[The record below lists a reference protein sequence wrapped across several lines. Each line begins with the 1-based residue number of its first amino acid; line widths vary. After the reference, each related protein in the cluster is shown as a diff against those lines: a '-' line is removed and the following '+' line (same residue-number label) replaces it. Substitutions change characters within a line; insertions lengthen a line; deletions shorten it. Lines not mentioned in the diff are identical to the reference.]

1 MVFELKKSHILHKSM
16 TLFYIQQKLDRT
28 KDLSYNLPQVFLKKV
43 RDDKMNKVSP
53 RKTFAI
59 ISHPDA
65 GKTTLTEK
73 LLLFGGAIQQAGAVK
88 ARGENRRARSDWMKV
103 EQERGISV
111 ASSVMTFDYDGVTFN
126 LLDTPGH
133 EDFSED
139 TYRVLTAVDSAVMVL
154 DSAKGIET
162 QTKKLFEVCRLRDV
176 PIITF
181 INKLDREGQDPFA
194 LLDEIERTLALDVT
208 PASWPVG
215 AGKDFKG
222 CYDIL
227 NNRMILM
234 EKNKSSINSVI
245 ETCSGLDDPKL
256 DEMLPAHQAAKLR
269 EDVMMIQELCP
280 KFDLEAYLAGTLT
293 PVFFGSAIN
302 NFGVKEVLEGLHKF
316 APTPRPHSAQERMVA
331 PDENK
336 VSGFIFKIQ
345 ANMDPKHRDRIA
357 FMRLCSGHFRR
368 GQVLKQIRTSKEIKV
383 STPVMFMAQE
393 RELAEDAYAGDIIGI
408 PNHGQLRIG
417 DSLTEGEKITFTG
430 IPSFAPELLKSVRAL
445 DPLKSKHLGDA
456 LKQIAEE
463 GGASVFKPIV
473 GAEWIV
479 GVVGVLQFEVMAD
492 RIKNEFGLPVMFE
505 PTQYFTARW
514 VSSDDKTEMKKFQDA
529 NKLNLAED
537 HDGEMVLL
545 ARNTWHLNKTKE
557 DFPKIKFAKIKE

>member
-1 MVFELKKSHILHKSM
+1 M
-16 TLFYIQQKLDRT
+16 T
-28 KDLSYNLPQVFLKKV
+28 QV
-43 RDDKMNKVSP
+43 NP

-111 ASSVMTFDYDGVTFN
+111 ASSVMTFDYDGITFN

-154 DSAKGIET
+154 DSAKGIEA

-181 INKLDREGQDPFA
+181 INKLDREGQNPFA

-215 AGKDFKG
+215 SGIDFKG

-234 EKNKSSINSVI
+234 SKTGDKSTVNSVI

-256 DEMLPAHQAAKLR
+256 DELLPAHQVAKLR
-269 EDVMMIQELCP
+269 EDVMMIEELCP

-302 NFGVKEVLEGLHKF
+302 NFGVREVLEGLHQF
-316 APTPRPHSAQERMVA
+316 APTPRPHPAVERMVN
-331 PDENK
+331 PDEGK
-336 VSGFIFKIQ
+336 VTGFVFKIQ

-357 FMRLCSGHFRR
+357 FMRICSGHFKR
-368 GQVLKQIRTSKEIKV
+368 GMTLTQVRTGKGLKV
-383 STPVMFMAQE
+383 PTPVMFLAQE
-393 RELAEDAYAGDIIGI
+393 RELAEDAFAGDIIGI

-417 DSLTEGEKITFTG
+417 DSLTEGEKINFTG
-430 IPSFAPELLKSVRAL
+430 IPAFAPELLKSARAL

-463 GGASVFKPIV
+463 GGASVFKPVV

-492 RIKNEFGLPVMFE
+492 RIKNEFNLPVMFE

-514 VSSDDKTEMKKFQDA
+514 VSSEDKLEMKKFTDA
-529 NKLNLAED
+529 NRLNLAED
-537 HDGEMVLL
+537 NDGALVFL
-545 ARNTWHLNKTKE
+545 ARNAWHLNKAQE
-557 DFPKIKFAKIKE
+557 DFPKVKFAKVKE

>member
-1 MVFELKKSHILHKSM
+1 MSTV
-16 TLFYIQQKLDRT
+16 
-28 KDLSYNLPQVFLKKV
+28 N
-43 RDDKMNKVSP
+43 P

-73 LLLFGGAIQQAGAVK
+73 LLLFGGAIQQAGTVK

-111 ASSVMTFDYDGVTFN
+111 ASSVMTFDYKGITFN

-139 TYRVLTAVDSAVMVL
+139 TYRVLTAVDSSVMVI

-162 QTKKLFEVCRLRDV
+162 QTKKLFEVCRLRNV

-181 INKLDREGQDPFA
+181 INKLDREGQDPFF
-194 LLDEIERTLALDVT
+194 LLDDIEKTLALDVT
-208 PASWPVG
+208 PASWPIG
-215 AGKDFKG
+215 MGKDFLG
-222 CYDIL
+222 CYDLL
-227 NNRMILM
+227 NDRLILM
-234 EKNKSSINSVI
+234 NKTGDKSAINATI
-245 ETCSGLDDPKL
+245 ETCQGLFDEKL
-256 DEMLPAHQAAKLR
+256 DKLLPEYAVKKLR
-269 EDVMMIQELCP
+269 DDVEMVRELCP
-280 KFDLEAYLAGTLT
+280 AFDYELYLAGALT

-302 NFGVKEVLEGLHKF
+302 NFGVQEVLEGLHNL
-316 APTPRPHSAQERMVA
+316 APSPRPHPAQEREVS

-336 VSGFIFKIQ
+336 VTGFIFKIQ

-357 FMRLCSGHFRR
+357 FMRICSGHFKR
-368 GQVLKQIRTSKEIKV
+368 GMTLTQVRTGKGLKV
-383 STPVMFMAQE
+383 PTPVMFLAQD
-393 RELAEDAYAGDIIGI
+393 RELAEDAFAGDIIGI

-417 DSLTEGEKITFTG
+417 DSLTEGEKIHFTG

-445 DPLKSKHLGDA
+445 DPLKSKHLGNA
-456 LKQIAEE
+456 LQQIAEE

-479 GVVGVLQFEVMAD
+479 GVVGTLQFEVMAD
-492 RIKNEFGLPVMFE
+492 RIRSEFGIPVIFE
-505 PTQYFTARW
+505 PTQYYTARW
-514 VSSDDKTEMKKFQDA
+514 VSCPDKTEFKRFMDTNQ
-529 NKLNLAED
+529 LNIAED
-537 HDGEMVLL
+537 HDGEIVFL
-545 ARNTWHLNKTKE
+545 ARNAWHLGKIQE
-557 DFPKIKFAKIKE
+557 DFPKLILSKTREQVI

>member
-1 MVFELKKSHILHKSM
+1 MYDTADL
-16 TLFYIQQKLDRT
+16 T
-28 KDLSYNLPQVFLKKV
+28 KQEKIMPE
-43 RDDKMNKVSP
+43 NKINP

-73 LLLFGGAIQQAGAVK
+73 LLLFGGAIMQAGAVK

-111 ASSVMTFDYDGVTFN
+111 ASSVMTFEYNDITFN

-162 QTKKLFEVCRLRDV
+162 QTKKLFEVCRLRNI

-181 INKLDREGQDPFA
+181 INKLDREGLDPFV
-194 LLDEIERTLALDVT
+194 LLDDIEKTLALDVT
-208 PASWPVG
+208 PASWPIG
-215 AGKDFKG
+215 SGHDFAG

-227 NNRMILM
+227 NDRLILLN
-234 EKNKSSINSVI
+234 KNGDKSQLNSVI

-256 DEMLPAHQAAKLR
+256 DKLLPAHAVAKLR
-269 EDVMMIQELCP
+269 EDVEMVRQLCP
-280 KFDLEAYLAGTLT
+280 AFDLDLYLSGALT

-302 NFGVKEVLEGLHKF
+302 NFGVREILEGLHAL
-316 APTPRPHSAQERMVA
+316 APTPRPQPAVERTVKA
-331 PDENK
+331 DEPK

-357 FMRLCSGHFRR
+357 FMRLCSGHFKR
-368 GQVLKQIRTSKEIKV
+368 GMTLEQVRTGKSLKIPA
-383 STPVMFMAQE
+383 PVMFLAQE
-393 RELAEDAYAGDIIGI
+393 RELAEDAWPGDIIGI

-417 DSLTEGEKITFTG
+417 DTLTQGEKIRFTG

-445 DPLKSKHLGDA
+445 DPLKSKHLGNA
-456 LKQIAEE
+456 LQQIAEE
-463 GGASVFKPIV
+463 GGAGVFKPLI
-473 GAEWIV
+473 GSEWIV
-479 GVVGVLQFEVMAD
+479 GVVGNLQFEVMAD
-492 RIKNEFGLPVMFE
+492 RIRTEFNIPVAFE
-505 PTQYFTARW
+505 PTQYYTARW
-514 VSSDDKTEMKKFQDA
+514 VECEDKNVLQKFIDA
-529 NKLNLAED
+529 SRLNMAQD
-537 HDGEMVLL
+537 HDGAWVFL
-545 ARNTWHLNKTKE
+545 ARNAWHLGKVAE
-557 DFPKIKFAKIKE
+557 DFPQIVLKKTREQLV

>member
-1 MVFELKKSHILHKSM
+1 MSNTV
-16 TLFYIQQKLDRT
+16 
-28 KDLSYNLPQVFLKKV
+28 
-43 RDDKMNKVSP
+43 NK

-88 ARGENRRARSDWMKV
+88 ARGENRHAHSDWMKV

-111 ASSVMTFDYDGVTFN
+111 ASSVMNFEYKDITFN

-176 PIITF
+176 PILTF
-181 INKLDREGQDPFA
+181 INKLDREGLDPFV
-194 LLDEIERTLALDVT
+194 LLDDIEKTLALEVT
-208 PASWPVG
+208 PASWPIG
-215 AGKDFKG
+215 MGKDFLG
-222 CYDIL
+222 CYDLL
-227 NNRMILM
+227 NDQLILM
-234 EKNKSSINSVI
+234 NKTGDKSQINATI
-245 ETCSGLDDPKL
+245 ETCKGLDDPKL
-256 DEMLPAHQAAKLR
+256 DELLPVHAVEKLR
-269 EDVMMIQELCP
+269 EDVMMVKELCP
-280 KFDLEAYLAGTLT
+280 EFSLESYLAGVQT

-302 NFGVKEVLEGLHKF
+302 NFGVREVLEGLHNI
-316 APTPRPHSAQERMVA
+316 APTPRPHPSLEREVK
-331 PDENK
+331 PEENK
-336 VSGFIFKIQ
+336 VTGFVFKIQ

-357 FMRLCSGHFRR
+357 FMRICSGHFKR
-368 GQVLKQIRTSKEIKV
+368 GMTLNQVRTGKGIKV
-383 STPVMFMAQE
+383 PTPVMFLAQE

-417 DSLTEGEKITFTG
+417 DTLTEGEKLHFTG

-445 DPLKSKHLGDA
+445 DPLKSKHLGAA
-456 LKQIAEE
+456 LQQIAEE
-463 GGASVFKPIV
+463 GGASVFKPVV
-473 GAEWIV
+473 GSEWIV
-479 GVVGVLQFEVMAD
+479 GVVGALQFEVMAD
-492 RIKNEFGLPVMFE
+492 RIRSEFNLPVAFE

-514 VSSDDKTEMKKFQDA
+514 VDCLDKQKLKKFIDA
-529 NKLNLAED
+529 NQGSMATD
-537 HDGEMVLL
+537 HDGADVFL
-545 ARNTWHLNKTKE
+545 ARNAWHLNKAQE
-557 DFPKIKFAKIKE
+557 DFPDVEFKKTREQMF